1 MTAKKRTK
9 LNLIFKFDQNYTF
22 DLLID
27 VDSYVKHTKMLQFG
41 GSEEKLLDEG

>member
-1 MTAKKRTK
+1 MTAPKHIK
-9 LNLIFKFDQNYTF
+9 LNLNIKFDQNYIL
-22 DLLID
+22 DQSID